1 MNISLNG
8 EQRSFADTTTLADL
22 VETLELAERRIAVEV
37 NETLVPRA
45 EHGDYTLRE
54 GDRVEI
60 VHAIGGG

>member
-8 EQRSFADTTTLADL
+8 HQRPVEGATTLADL
-22 VETLELAERRIAVEV
+22 VETLELTDRRIAVEV
-37 NETLVPRA
+37 NENLVPRA
-45 EHGDYTLRE
+45 EHGLYTLKE

>member
-8 EQRSFADTTTLADL
+8 EQRSFEDTTTLAVL